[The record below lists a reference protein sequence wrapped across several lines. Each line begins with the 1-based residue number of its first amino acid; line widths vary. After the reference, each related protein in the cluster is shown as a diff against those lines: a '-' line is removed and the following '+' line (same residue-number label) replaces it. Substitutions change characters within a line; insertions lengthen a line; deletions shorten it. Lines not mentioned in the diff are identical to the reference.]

1 MKLNYDEDIQ
11 VSTMN
16 MEDARQMEGIVERE
30 AVLSSMVT
38 LVEAMSATM
47 RSADIPLD
55 RMMSAYR
62 AASAAKLLF
71 RSQNEETYTFA
82 KESIAAALKD
92 CPVGSLHAS
101 LDKMDALCDII
112 RGWAL

>member
-1 MKLNYDEDIQ
+1 MNIEDMK
-11 VSTMN
+11 
-16 MEDARQMEGIVERE
+16 QMEGIVERE

-62 AASAAKLLF
+62 AASAAKLLL

-82 KESIAAALKD
+82 KERLAAALED
-92 CPVGSLHAS
+92 NPVGSLHAC
-101 LDKMDALCDII
+101 LAKMDALCDVI
-112 RGWAL
+112 RGWAS